1 LLLNRFFWVSC
12 VEVEADF
19 EKDQRNPFRD
29 VSFDV
34 DFGESS
40 PL

>member
-1 LLLNRFFWVSC
+1 LLLNRFFWVSV

-19 EKDQRNPFRD
+19 EKDHRDRFRD

-34 DFGESS
+34 DGGESS
-40 PL
+40 AL